1 VHHRLSIACI
11 FESDFHHSCNQSS
24 ADDTSS
30 SVDAGPIR
38 LRDETIRARI
48 QLFPAK
54 PNLDPARRY
63 AKMRLAY
70 NVRSYDGGVQVF
82 RLDEIAPSDFI
93 IVRQTEAPIF
103 WHTDP
108 TKVPRSVRRAPVEI
122 GATTCRRKH
131 GGRSSALAIS
141 LANASNSRGMSS
153 IQLAQFAIDGCG
165 LFPCAQTA
173 PDSGRIG

>member
-1 VHHRLSIACI
+1 MLRNLSR
-11 FESDFHHSCNQSS
+11 
-24 ADDTSS
+24 
-30 SVDAGPIR
+30 AGLIR
-38 LRDETIRARI
+38 ITDEEFGTGM
-48 QLFPAK
+48 QLFLVK
-54 PNLDPARRY
+54 PNLDPVRRCC
-63 AKMRLAY
+63 AEMRLAH
-70 NVRSYDGGVQVF
+70 NVRSYDGSVQVS
-82 RLDEIAPSDFI
+82 RLDESAPSDFI

-122 GATTCRRKH
+122 GATTCRREH

-141 LANASNSRGMSS
+141 VANASNLRGMRS

-173 PDSGRIG
+173 PDSRRIG